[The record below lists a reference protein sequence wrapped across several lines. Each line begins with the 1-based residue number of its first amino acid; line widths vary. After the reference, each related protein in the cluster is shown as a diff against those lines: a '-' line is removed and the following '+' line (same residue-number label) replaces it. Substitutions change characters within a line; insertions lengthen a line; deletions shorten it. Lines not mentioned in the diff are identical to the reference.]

1 MIKSAAVLLALVS
14 MGFTPRSFC
23 AEEYRVFTNTAGR
36 TVKAKLVSISN
47 GVATIVTETGQ
58 TFPLRLEALSPPDR
72 DYVQANS
79 PGSPNDKVTPAGI
92 NEAAGQLIFS
102 DTALWES
109 NADEVAHRLSLK
121 PESKTKLDSSFR
133 AYPDETYRLFGAR
146 PFSVALYGTGD
157 KPTSISLVYA
167 NKGDSF
173 GAEGSAEMHF
183 DKGEIPP
190 EAKTQLA
197 KMMKANGTAI
207 SGALTGKLGESTKMR
222 FGDGAARETVQRWNW
237 RGHAVLL
244 KEVEG
249 EYVGLEIV
257 TAAFADRGGMV
268 ERTSE
273 SIIRQRVLSNL
284 ETRPNGDVVIGDLP
298 MVDQG
303 PKGYCAPATMERA
316 MRHLGLAADMYVLAN
331 AGGTAFGG
339 GTSMYSLFEGVGRY
353 IRRKGRKFDQ
363 WRGEMKLKEIA
374 KYVDKGVP
382 VIWGL
387 SSTDAFNTT
396 ANDRL
401 KERTSVT
408 EWAAWQTKME
418 QAAATSELK
427 PDMESAHV
435 VLIIGYNP
443 KTNEIAFSDSWGE
456 RYKERWITIPE
467 AERVSQQRFYV
478 VTF

>member
-1 MIKSAAVLLALVS
+1 
-14 MGFTPRSFC
+14 
-23 AEEYRVFTNTAGR
+23 
-36 TVKAKLVSISN
+36 
-47 GVATIVTETGQ
+47 
-58 TFPLRLEALSPPDR
+58 
-72 DYVQANS
+72 
-79 PGSPNDKVTPAGI
+79 
-92 NEAAGQLIFS
+92 
-102 DTALWES
+102 
-109 NADEVAHRLSLK
+109 
-121 PESKTKLDSSFR
+121 
-133 AYPDETYRLFGAR
+133 
-146 PFSVALYGTGD
+146 
-157 KPTSISLVYA
+157 
-167 NKGDSF
+167 
-173 GAEGSAEMHF
+173 
-183 DKGEIPP
+183 
-190 EAKTQLA
+190 
-197 KMMKANGTAI
+197 MMKANGTAI

-382 VIWGL
+382 VMWGL